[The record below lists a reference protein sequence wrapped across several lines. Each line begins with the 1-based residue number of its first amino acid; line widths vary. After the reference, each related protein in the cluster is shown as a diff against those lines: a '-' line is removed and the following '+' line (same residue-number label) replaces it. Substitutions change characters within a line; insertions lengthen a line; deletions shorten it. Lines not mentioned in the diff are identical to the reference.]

1 MTNNPSNNSQKV
13 LRENFGEQGWSSDT
27 ALARVDVI
35 CGSRSLL
42 VVFSNP
48 RGFSK
53 DVAIFPSSQKLTC
66 QNSKT
71 IWKKALISLR

>member
-1 MTNNPSNNSQKV
+1 MNNPSKNFQQV
-13 LRENFGEQGWSSDT
+13 LRENFGEQGWSSDA

-35 CGSRSLL
+35 CGLGLLL

-53 DVAIFPSSQKLTC
+53 DAVIFPSSQKLTC
-66 QNSKT
+66 LNS
-71 IWKKALISLR
+71 

>member
-1 MTNNPSNNSQKV
+1 MTNNPSNNSQQV

-27 ALARVDVI
+27 ALAGIDAI
-35 CGSRSLL
+35 CGLRLLL
-42 VVFSNP
+42 VVFCNP

-53 DVAIFPSSQKLTC
+53 DGVIFPSSQKLTC
-66 QNSKT
+66 LNSKT